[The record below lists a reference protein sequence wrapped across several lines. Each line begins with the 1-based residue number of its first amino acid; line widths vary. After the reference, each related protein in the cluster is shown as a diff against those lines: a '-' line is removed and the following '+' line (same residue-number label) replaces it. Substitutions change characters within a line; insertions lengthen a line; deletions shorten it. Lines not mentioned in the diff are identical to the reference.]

1 LSRGHLPNLFGN
13 FWQSNRELLAIT
25 VRLDDG
31 GSNIAL
37 IIEAFDAA
45 LEDLGDLDEP
55 ELAREVI
62 AGRIIAAAK
71 FW

>member
-1 LSRGHLPNLFGN
+1 
-13 FWQSNRELLAIT
+13 LAIT